1 MTQIFRCRGET
12 KNCRVKPGS
21 VRWEIE
27 GKFETGRQ
35 SEQQNGGKSGAETCD
50 GVIDGERGRK
60 RKENHR
66 ELLLVIHAKIPGND
80 IYTPASRWAF
90 EVSNTIQTQFKHQF
104 VFLSEAETNKSRQ
117 DTFFY
122 FKILQKTSTGDR
134 LIPAAGSPTKLANN
148 GGS

>member
-35 SEQQNGGKSGAETCD
+35 SEQQNRGKSGAETCD

-60 RKENHR
+60 RKENHC
-66 ELLLVIHAKIPGND
+66 ELLLVIHAEIPGND
-80 IYTPASRWAF
+80 IYTPASCWAF
-90 EVSNTIQTQFKHQF
+90 EVSNTIQTQFKHQV
-104 VFLSEAETNKSRQ
+104 VFLSEEETRL
-117 DTFFY
+117 FF
-122 FKILQKTSTGDR
+122 FSF
-134 LIPAAGSPTKLANN
+134 
-148 GGS
+148 